1 MESLFK
7 FIVSAGF
14 VIGILIY
21 GLPILGAL
29 LFALLAII
37 YNNWELFVVLGTFF
51 LLFFIVL
58 VIKNNRKSQNN

>member
-21 GLPILGAL
+21 GLPILGVL

-37 YNNWELFVVLGTFF
+37 YNNWELFVVLGTVF